1 MTNDLELRRTGR
13 TTRMLAEAKELAKS
27 GRAVYII
34 AATQAHARDMEV
46 MAGDE
51 MRDLGIKIEV
61 PSSLGN
67 FDWEQM
73 RLWGSHPN
81 CVVLVDH
88 HVIESRYA
96 SLLRMLHRWDQ
107 A

>member
-1 MTNDLELRRTGR
+1 
-13 TTRMLAEAKELAKS
+13 MLAEAKELAKS

-34 AATQAHARDMEV
+34 AATKSDARHMES

-51 MRDLGIKIEV
+51 MRDLGIKIEC
-61 PSSLGN
+61 PSPIT
-67 FDWEQM
+67 FDWERM
-73 RLWGSHPN
+73 RLRGAHPN

-88 HVIESRYA
+88 YAIESRYA
-96 SLLRMLHRWDQ
+96 SLLRMLHRWDT

>member
-1 MTNDLELRRTGR
+1 MPNDLGLRRTGR
-13 TTRMLAEAKELAKS
+13 TTRMLAEAKELAKA
-27 GRAVYII
+27 GRAVYIL
-34 AATQAHARDMEV
+34 AASEAHARDMEV

-51 MRDLGIKIEV
+51 MRDLGVKIEV

-88 HVIESRYA
+88 FCIESQYA
-96 SLLRMLHRWDQ
+96 AMLRMLHRWDT

>member
-1 MTNDLELRRTGR
+1 
-13 TTRMLAEAKELAKS
+13 MLAEAKELAKA

-34 AATQAHARDMEV
+34 AATQAHVRELEA

-61 PSSLGN
+61 PSSLRN
-67 FDWEQM
+67 FDWDKM
-73 RLWGSHPN
+73 RLWGAHPN

-88 HVIESRYA
+88 YVIEARYA
-96 SLLRMLHRWDQ
+96 FLLWMLHRWDPT
-107 A
+107 

>member
-1 MTNDLELRRTGR
+1 MDARQTGR
-13 TTRMLAEAKELAKS
+13 TTRMLAEAKELAKA

-34 AATQAHARDMEV
+34 AATKSDARHMES

-51 MRDLGIKIEV
+51 MRDLGIKIGA
-61 PSSLGN
+61 PSSIGN
-67 FDWEQM
+67 FYWDQM
-73 RLWGSHPN
+73 QLLGAHPN

-88 HVIESRYA
+88 YAIEMRYA
-96 SLLRMLHRWDQ
+96 AMLRMLHRWDT